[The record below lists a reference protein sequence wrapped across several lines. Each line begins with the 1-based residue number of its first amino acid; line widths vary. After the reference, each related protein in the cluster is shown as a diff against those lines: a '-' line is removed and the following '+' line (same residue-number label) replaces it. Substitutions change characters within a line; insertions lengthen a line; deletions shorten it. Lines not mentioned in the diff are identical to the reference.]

1 MKLKF
6 INIATG
12 SQLFKALSE
21 EPRLRILHLIRNNN
35 AMCISDLEQI
45 LDYTQ
50 AKTSRHLTYLKN
62 AGLLKI
68 SKHDQWVY
76 YHLMEDFAGMVETVL
91 SWFEKDPVLVQD
103 QESFNTMYA
112 NNHLALRKLHNKQ
125 GKYRLRDL

>member
-1 MKLKF
+1 M
-6 INIATG
+6 ATG
-12 SQLFKALSE
+12 AQLFKALSE
-21 EPRLRILHLIRNNN
+21 EPRLRILHMIRNNK

-76 YHLMEDFAGMVETVL
+76 YHIKEDFAGIVEAVL
-91 SWFEKDPVLVQD
+91 SWFEKDPILVQD
-103 QESFNTMYA
+103 QDSFNTMYA

-125 GKYRLRDL
+125 GKYRLPEL